1 MEHYRKLERMY
12 AAAPVNGWY
21 APELHVSEGM
31 AEIKMPLRSEFHHSA
46 GAVHGSLYFKA
57 LDDAT
62 FFAANSL
69 VPAHFVLTAHV
80 ELELLRPVVSGALIA
95 RGQVT
100 GEDERRIY
108 AKGELFD
115 EENNLLAV
123 GKGQFARSKIPLT
136 PDVHYR

>member
-12 AAAPVNGWY
+12 ASAPVNGWF
-21 APELHVSEGM
+21 APKLSIDEGK
-31 AEIKMPLRSEFHHSA
+31 AEIRMPLREEFHHSA

-69 VPAHFVLTAHV
+69 VHGYFVLTARF
-80 ELELLRPVVSGALIA
+80 ELDLLRPVVLGTLIA
-95 RGQVT
+95 RANVT

-108 AKGELFD
+108 ATGELFD
-115 EENNLLAV
+115 EEENLLAV
-123 GKGQFARSKIPLT
+123 GKGSFARSKIPLT
-136 PDVHYR
+136 PDVHYK